1 MRREMTV
8 LLLLLLCFLPA
19 VVQASEQQPQNLRD
33 LIALGLETNLGLQIE
48 MINISQGVE
57 AIEIEKSVFDSE
69 VFAATGYERSA
80 TPFESSFSSA
90 ATSDSEKFSSQV
102 GISRHFESG
111 LTTSL
116 SLSSEWVSDNDYS
129 NNLDPHYR
137 TALLVDL
144 NQPLLRDLGTS
155 INTTNLEISRNRQ
168 RQASL
173 AYLLRAQKLILQ
185 LESAARQIA
194 GESEIIRLR
203 QESLK
208 LADTLY
214 TANQKRFDAGVIP
227 VTEVQEAETAQ
238 AGRQLSLSLALQ
250 SRNLLLEELNR
261 QLNHSLTADFD
272 PATLANY
279 DLAIEMIEFPVFTQ
293 LFESARMKR
302 LELKIND
309 YSVKNSSLQQ
319 DYLRNQLKPQLD
331 LQMQVG
337 INGLSGNER
346 ETAPGSRYSG
356 SWLNSFGSMGEA
368 DGYQWGAGLKFSMP
382 LGNRSAKSR
391 YRQAALQLKQDHY
404 HQQDLEAVLKNDL
417 LQQQINI
424 SHALEQLEIAER
436 FTALAEKSLQQEQR
450 RLEEGLSNTFR
461 MLSFQNKMIEA
472 KIGRINALTR
482 YHLALAQM
490 EFARGNI
497 FERHGII
504 LTNNNKELSLEN
516 I

>member
-1 MRREMTV
+1 MRRELTIV
-8 LLLLLLCFLPA
+8 LLFLLCFLPM
-19 VVQASEQQPQNLRD
+19 VVQASKQQPQNLRD

-48 MINISQGVE
+48 MINISQGTE

-69 VFAATGYERSA
+69 IFAATGYEHSS
-80 TPFESSFSSA
+80 TPFESSFTSA
-90 ATSDSEKFSSQV
+90 GEINSEKYSGQV
-102 GISRHFESG
+102 GINRHFKTG

-116 SLSSEWVSDNDYS
+116 SLNSEWVSGNDYT

-173 AYLLRAQKLILQ
+173 AYLLRAQNLILQ

-203 QESLK
+203 KEALE
-208 LADTLY
+208 LADDLQL
-214 TANQKRFDAGVIP
+214 ANRKRFDAGVIP

-238 AGRQLSLSLALQ
+238 ADRQLSLSLAVQ

-261 QLNHSLTADFD
+261 QLNHSLTVDFD
-272 PATLANY
+272 PVALADY
-279 DLAIEMIEFPVFTQ
+279 DLVIKMVEFPVFAQ

-331 LQMQVG
+331 LNFQAGV
-337 INGLSGNER
+337 NGLSGDER

-356 SWLNSFGSMGEA
+356 SWLNSFGSMSEA
-368 DGYQWGAGLKFSMP
+368 DGYQWSAGLRFSMP

-391 YRQAALQLKQDHY
+391 YRQADLQLKQDHY
-404 HQQDLEAVLKNDL
+404 QQQDLEAVLKNDL

-436 FTALAEKSLQQEQR
+436 FTALAKKSLEQEQR
-450 RLEEGLSNTFR
+450 RLDEGLSNTFR

-497 FERHGII
+497 LERHGII